1 MVIISLPF
9 HLLYIYYCPVNILK
23 TLGIGYNSRALW
35 GCGQKHAHGYLLDIG
50 YNGRALWGCGQ
61 KHAHGS
67 QFDIGY
73 NSRVSPRLS
82 YWTCS

>member
-23 TLGIGYNSRALW
+23 TLGIGYNS
-35 GCGQKHAHGYLLDIG
+35 H
-50 YNGRALWGCGQ
+50 ALWGCGQ

-73 NSRVSPRLS
+73 NSRALFETQLLDMLLAIDYSIATSV
-82 YWTCS
+82 TQ

>member
-35 GCGQKHAHGYLLDIG
+35 VCGQKHAHGYLLDIG
-50 YNGRALWGCGQ
+50 YNGRALFETQ
-61 KHAHGS
+61 LLDMLLAIDYS
-67 QFDIGY
+67 IATSVTQ
-73 NSRVSPRLS
+73 
-82 YWTCS
+82 